1 MAKRRTKKHQQR
13 TVRAAAKRAGKPG
26 GKSRYALKKLEQRRG
41 HFRPTSPFVAVRV
54 TKQFQID
61 ELPPLEGE
69 AT

>member
-26 GKSRYALKKLEQRRG
+26 GKSRYALKQQEQRRG
-41 HFRPTSPFVAVRV
+41 NFRPSSPFVAVRA